1 MSKRSLSGIPFKVVW
16 VTPPGHVITYAYD
29 HFVWI
34 QSSNFKTIFGK
45 PRKQSGKKNFVKI
58 SFDSGEIR
66 SIYRIIET
74 AGYKGISQG
83 FIGLSYNSLCDLS
96 IPPSKKI
103 SSSYKVYVKPVSS
116 FCFML
121 HHPDTIQRLPF
132 LISVISFIVGLLLGL
147 LL

>member
-1 MSKRSLSGIPFKVVW
+1 MNKRSLSGIPFKVVW
-16 VTPPGHVITYAYD
+16 VTPPGHIITYPYD

-34 QSSNFKTIFGK
+34 QSSNFKTIFGR

-96 IPPSKKI
+96 IS
-103 SSSYKVYVKPVSS
+103 PVSYTH
-116 FCFML
+116 L
-121 HHPDTIQRLPF
+121 HLILPKFHFVPTWRILYAHVGIF
-132 LISVISFIVGLLLGL
+132 LFPRRYFGFFDREGSTV
-147 LL
+147 